1 VSRRATIKDVARAA
15 GVSTVTVSRVANAP
29 SLVRPET
36 RARVEQAMQE
46 LGYAPNAAAQSMRT
60 KVSRTIGFIV
70 PDLSNYPNAAVAK
83 AAEATLAGAG
93 YYMLLTD
100 SDHDPRR
107 EERFL
112 RLLRARQVDGIILYL
127 SDEDDPEVQATIQ
140 GLGVPVVVLDR
151 KLPFAV
157 DTVFSEHQ
165 PAMRALVRH
174 LAAQGRRRLALLS
187 LNLRIRPRRERV
199 RAFRAAVRAAGL
211 APEDQR
217 VVRADVT
224 APHAA
229 IEGALDAT
237 PRPDTL
243 LIEGA
248 RLLSVTFEVLRRR
261 GLAVPGEIAVIA
273 IDAVQPLAAAMPEM
287 IGVERDFAEIG
298 RRAAQLMIDRLT
310 GALTGPPV
318 TIVLPS
324 RSLLAEAAAA
334 DPPAPPRVGQ
344 RNKC

>member
-1 VSRRATIKDVARAA
+1 MSGRATIKDVARAA

-29 SLVRPET
+29 ALVKAET
-36 RARVEQAMQE
+36 RARVEQAMRE

-60 KVSRTIGFIV
+60 KVSRTIGFMV

-83 AAEATLAGAG
+83 AAEATLADAG

-127 SDEDDPEVQATIQ
+127 SNEDDPEVQATIQ

-157 DTVFSEHQ
+157 DAVLSDHQ
-165 PAMRALVRH
+165 AAMRATVMH
-174 LAAQGRRRLALLS
+174 LAARGRRRLALLS

-211 APEDQR
+211 APDQQH
-217 VVRADVT
+217 VGLADAAAV
-224 APHAA
+224 HAA
-229 IEGALDAT
+229 VERVLDAT

-243 LIEGA
+243 LVDGS
-248 RLLSVTFEVLRRR
+248 RLLAATFEILRRR
-261 GLAVPGEIAVIA
+261 RLAVPRQIAVIA
-273 IDAVQPLAAAMPEM
+273 IDAVEPLAAAMPEV
-287 IGVERDFAEIG
+287 IGIARDFAEIG
-298 RRAAQLMIDRLT
+298 RRGAQLMIDRLS

-318 TIVLPS
+318 TVVLPS
-324 RSLLAEAAAA
+324 RPLLAEAAAA
-334 DPPAPPRVGQ
+334 DAPGLKLVARHQ
-344 RNKC
+344 C

>member
-1 VSRRATIKDVARAA
+1 VSGRATIKDVARAA

-29 SLVRPET
+29 ALVRPET
-36 RARVEQAMQE
+36 RARVEQAMRE

-60 KVSRTIGFIV
+60 KISRTIGFMV

-83 AAEATLAGAG
+83 AAEATLADAG

-127 SDEDDPEVQATIQ
+127 SDEDDPAVQATIQ

-157 DTVFSEHQ
+157 DAVLSEHQ
-165 PAMRALVRH
+165 AAMRATVKH

-187 LNLRIRPRRERV
+187 LNLRVRPRRERA
-199 RAFRAAVRAAGL
+199 RGFRAAVRAAGL
-211 APEDQR
+211 KPDEQR
-217 VVRADVT
+217 VVLADVT
-224 APHAA
+224 ALHEAV
-229 IEGALDAT
+229 ERVLDAT
-237 PRPDTL
+237 PRPDAL
-243 LIEGA
+243 LIDGS
-248 RLLSVTFEVLRRR
+248 RLLAAAFEILRRR
-261 GLAVPGEIAVIA
+261 RLAVPRQVAVIA
-273 IDAVQPLAAAMPEM
+273 IDAVEPLAAAMPEA
-287 IGVERDFAEIG
+287 IGIARDFAEIG
-298 RRAAQLMIDRLT
+298 RRAARLMIDRLT

-324 RSLLAEAAAA
+324 RPVLAEAAAA
-334 DPPAPPRVGQ
+334 GQPALQVVG
-344 RNKC
+344 RHEC

>member
-1 VSRRATIKDVARAA
+1 MSRRATIKDVARAA

-36 RARVEQAMQE
+36 RARVEQAMLQ

-60 KVSRTIGFIV
+60 KVSRTIGFMV

-83 AAEATLAGAG
+83 AAEATLADAG

-100 SDHDPRR
+100 SDYDPRR

-127 SDEDDPEVQATIQ
+127 SNEDDPEVQATIQ

-151 KLPFAV
+151 KLPFAIDAV
-157 DTVFSEHQ
+157 LSEHQ
-165 PAMRALVRH
+165 AAMRATVRH
-174 LAAQGRRRLALLS
+174 LVARGRRRLALLS

-199 RAFRAAVRAAGL
+199 RGFRAAVRAAGL
-211 APEDQR
+211 KPGEQR
-217 VVRADVT
+217 VVLADVT
-224 APHAA
+224 ALHDAV
-229 IEGALDAT
+229 EQVLDAT
-237 PRPDTL
+237 PRPDAL
-243 LIEGA
+243 LVDGT
-248 RLLSVTFEVLRRR
+248 RLLTAAFEILHRRR
-261 GLAVPGEIAVIA
+261 LAMPREIAVIA
-273 IDAVQPLAAAMPEM
+273 IDAVEPLAAAMPEV
-287 IGVERDFAEIG
+287 IGIARDFSEIG

-324 RSLLAEAAAA
+324 RPVLAEAAAA
-334 DPPAPPRVGQ
+334 GPPALQLAARH
-344 RNKC
+344 RC

>member
-1 VSRRATIKDVARAA
+1 MSRRATIKDVARAA

-36 RARVEQAMQE
+36 RARVEEAMRQ

-60 KVSRTIGFIV
+60 KISRTIGFMV

-83 AAEATLAGAG
+83 AAEATLADAG

-127 SDEDDPEVQATIQ
+127 SNEDDPEVQATIQ

-165 PAMRALVRH
+165 KAIRATVRH
-174 LAAQGRRRLALLS
+174 LAAHGRRRLTLLS
-187 LNLRIRPRRERV
+187 LNMRIRPRRERAK
-199 RAFRAAVRAAGL
+199 AFRAAVRAAGL
-211 APEDQR
+211 KPDEQR
-217 VVRADVT
+217 VVLADV
-224 APHAA
+224 AA
-229 IEGALDAT
+229 VHEAVERVLEAT

-243 LIEGA
+243 LVDGS
-248 RLLSVTFEVLRRR
+248 RLLAATFQILRRR
-261 GLAVPGEIAVIA
+261 RLAVPRQIAVIA
-273 IDAVQPLAAAMPEM
+273 IDAVEPLAAAMPEV
-287 IGVERDFAEIG
+287 IGIARDFSEIG

-324 RSLLAEAAAA
+324 RPLLAEAVAA
-334 DPPAPPRVGQ
+334 DPPTLQLVARQ
-344 RNKC
+344 NKC

>member
-1 VSRRATIKDVARAA
+1 MSRATIKDVARAA

-29 SLVRPET
+29 SLVRSET
-36 RARVEQAMQE
+36 RARVEQAMHE

-60 KVSRTIGFIV
+60 KVSRTIGFMV

-83 AAEATLAGAG
+83 AAEATLADAG

-100 SDHDPRR
+100 SDHDPHR
-107 EERFL
+107 EARFL

-127 SDEDDPEVQATIQ
+127 SNEDDPEVQATIQ

-165 PAMRALVRH
+165 AAIRATVRH

-187 LNLRIRPRRERV
+187 LNLRIRPRRERA
-199 RAFRAAVRAAGL
+199 RGFRAAVRAAGL
-211 APEDQR
+211 KPDEQH
-217 VVRADVT
+217 VVLADV
-224 APHAA
+224 AAVHAA
-229 IEGALDAT
+229 VERVLDAT
-237 PRPDTL
+237 PRPDAL
-243 LIEGA
+243 LVDGS
-248 RLLSVTFEVLRRR
+248 RLLAVALQVLRRSR
-261 GLAVPGEIAVIA
+261 LAVPREIAVIA
-273 IDAVQPLAAAMPEM
+273 IDAVEPLAAAMPEL
-287 IGVERDFAEIG
+287 IGIARDFSEIG

-318 TIVLPS
+318 SIVLPS
-324 RSLLAEAAAA
+324 RSLLAEAAAS
-334 DPPAPPRVGQ
+334 DPPALQVVARLE
-344 RNKC
+344 C